1 MKDFTMLQTVAIWLL
16 PVLFAITVH
25 EVAHGWVA
33 KLRGDKTAMMLG
45 RLTLNPIKHIDPVG
59 TVLLPL
65 VLLLMQTGFVF
76 GWAKPVPV
84 TAQNLRNPKID
95 MVWVAL
101 AGPLSNALMAL
112 LWLGIVMVSMLS
124 LHAVPWVAEPL
135 IYMGQ
140 AGVLINIVLMV
151 LNLVPLPPLDGG
163 RIVTGLLPGPLSWHF
178 SRIEPYGFVILLA
191 LLATGLLGQLLG
203 PLIFGLSNTLLS
215 LVGL

>member
-1 MKDFTMLQTVAIWLL
+1 MKDFSMMQTVAIWVL

-33 KLRGDKTAMMLG
+33 KLRGDKTAMMMG
-45 RLTLNPIKHIDPVG
+45 RLTLNPIKHIDLIG
-59 TVLLPL
+59 TVALPL
-65 VLLLMQTGFVF
+65 VLLVLQTGFVF

-84 TAQNLRNPKID
+84 TEQNLRNPKRD

-112 LWLGIVMVSMLS
+112 LWVGVMVIAMLF
-124 LHAVPWVAEPL
+124 LHTLPWVAEPL

-140 AGVLINIVLMV
+140 AGVLINVVLMV

-163 RIVTGLLPGPLSWHF
+163 RIVTGLLPGPLSWQF

-203 PLIFGLSNTLLS
+203 PLIFGISNTLLS
-215 LVGL
+215 LVGI

>member
-1 MKDFTMLQTVAIWLL
+1 MNELSMMQMVAIWAL

-33 KLRGDKTAMMLG
+33 KLRGDKTAMMMG
-45 RLTLNPIKHIDPVG
+45 RLTLNPLKHIDPMG

-65 VLLLMQTGFVF
+65 LLVVMQTGFVF

-84 TAQNLRNPKID
+84 TTQNLRNPKQD

-101 AGPLSNALMAL
+101 AGPLSNGVMAL
-112 LWLGIVMVSMLS
+112 FWLGVIMIGVVLQHLS
-124 LHAVPWVAEPL
+124 PWMAAPM

-140 AGVLINIVLMV
+140 AGVLINVVLMV

-163 RIVTGLLPGPLSWHF
+163 RIVTGLLPGPLSWQF
-178 SRIEPYGFVILLA
+178 SRIEPYGMIILIV
-191 LLATGLLGQLLG
+191 LLATGLLGQTLG
-203 PLIFGLSNTLLS
+203 PIVFGISNALFS
-215 LVGL
+215 IAGF